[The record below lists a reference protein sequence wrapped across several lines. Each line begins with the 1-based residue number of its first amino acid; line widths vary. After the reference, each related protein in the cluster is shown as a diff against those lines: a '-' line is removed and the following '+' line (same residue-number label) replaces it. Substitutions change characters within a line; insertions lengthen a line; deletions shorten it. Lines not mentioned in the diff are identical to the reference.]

1 MSRILY
7 LLIVIVLYNLNVQAQ
22 GIEFLEVPWK
32 DAFAKAKEEQKLVFI
47 DCYTKWCGPC
57 KAMAKNTFTQ
67 KEVGDFFNE
76 NFINLKLDMEGED
89 GVTFSHKYAVS
100 AYPTLYFIDGE
111 GKIVKKFVGG
121 RQPDALISI
130 AKDAIKSN
138 DQSAK
143 FEENYNAGDRS
154 YDLVLGYVKAL
165 NAAGKPSG
173 KIANDYIRSKPDITE
188 DQLLVFYFEALVE
201 SDSRI
206 FNLVLDHRNQVGKLV
221 GFQQLQQKLAAS
233 LDASVKKAIQFES
246 EPLLDETL
254 TNAKRS
260 IPKDSEQFSFESKM
274 SFYSALRQADK
285 YREAYKGYIKSDAKN
300 SKTYNKV
307 ISSIT
312 GTFDDNK
319 EMMADAEKYSEK
331 LFDLTE
337 DYASL
342 KLLVQTFSMNGSYSK
357 ALSIVE
363 KAKEKIAK
371 KGENTSQY
379 EALEGFLKSKM

>member
-121 RQPDALISI
+121 RQPDALIEI

-143 FEENYNAGDRS
+143 YEENYNAGDRS

-188 DQLLVFYFEALVE
+188 DQLLVFYFEALTE

-260 IPKDSEQFSFESKM
+260 IPKEW
-274 SFYSALRQADK
+274 
-285 YREAYKGYIKSDAKN
+285 
-300 SKTYNKV
+300 
-307 ISSIT
+307 
-312 GTFDDNK
+312 
-319 EMMADAEKYSEK
+319 
-331 LFDLTE
+331 LF
-337 DYASL
+337 
-342 KLLVQTFSMNGSYSK
+342 
-357 ALSIVE
+357 
-363 KAKEKIAK
+363 
-371 KGENTSQY
+371 
-379 EALEGFLKSKM
+379 